1 MPSDPLAR
9 VTMPPEPLR
18 VTAVLTA
25 YHPDERLL
33 AVVESA
39 LLDCARV
46 IVADNT
52 PAGSPSLSEKLADSR
67 VLVIRTGRNLGLAG
81 ALNLAVSELPADAQ
95 AVLFLDQDSV
105 LPDGLVRGL
114 APHLADP
121 TIGIACP
128 AVFDASSGTSYE
140 MLPNRH
146 ETVSEQR
153 TAITS
158 GMLVSRAALDRVGG
172 FREDFFVDWVDAE
185 FCVRLRRTGAR
196 IVQDRTVA
204 LPHSIGDRREHRLFG
219 RAVRVIHYPA
229 WRHYWFA
236 RNGLILM
243 CMTVRRDP
251 LWTAAVTL
259 GFAQWL
265 VLTALFE
272 PERRTHVPALLRG
285 FRDGIL
291 RRTSVGYVPA
301 GAVLRAADP
310 AAV

>member
-1 MPSDPLAR
+1 
-9 VTMPPEPLR
+9 
-18 VTAVLTA
+18 
-25 YHPDERLL
+25 
-33 AVVESA
+33 VESA
-39 LLDCARV
+39 LADCTQV

-52 PAGSPSLSEKLADSR
+52 PAGSVSLAEKLDDPRAR
-67 VLVIRTGRNLGLAG
+67 VIRVGRNIGLAG
-81 ALNLAVSELPADAQ
+81 ALNLAVRELSADAQ
-95 AVLFLDQDSV
+95 AVLFLDQDSI
-105 LPDGLVRGL
+105 LPSGLVRGL
-114 APHLADP
+114 AAHLTDP
-121 TIGIACP
+121 TVGIACP
-128 AVFDASSGTSYE
+128 GVVDAATGGSYE
-140 MLPNRH
+140 MLPDRY

-158 GMLVSRAALDRVGG
+158 GMLVRRELVDQLGG

-196 IVQDRTVA
+196 IVQDRGVV

-219 RAVRVIHYPA
+219 RGIRVIHYPA

-243 CMTVRRDP
+243 GMTFRRDP
-251 LWTAAVTL
+251 LWTATVTL

-291 RRTSVGYVPA
+291 HRTTANYLPTGAILPTA
-301 GAVLRAADP
+301 GSRGA
-310 AAV
+310 